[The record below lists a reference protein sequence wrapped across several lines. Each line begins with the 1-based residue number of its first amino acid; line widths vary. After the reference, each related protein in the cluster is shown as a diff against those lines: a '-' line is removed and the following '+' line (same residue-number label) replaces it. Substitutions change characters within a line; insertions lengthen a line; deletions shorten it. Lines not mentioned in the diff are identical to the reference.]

1 MTEKTHPQVRV
12 WDLPVRLFHWSLAG
26 SFVLAYLSGEN
37 DLDYLHSLIGYF
49 IASLLLFRLLW
60 GFVGSRHARFGDFVR
75 PPSAVLG
82 YLRQTLQGKGPR
94 HLGHNPAGGAMVIA
108 LMLTLGLT
116 ALSGMALYGSTDFAG
131 PMAGWFSGALAADL
145 LEETHEFLA
154 QLSLVLIG
162 LHLTGVLFSSL
173 AHRENLIKSMFTG
186 LKADLKKEQL
196 HD

>member
-1 MTEKTHPQVRV
+1 MTNKTHPQVRV
-12 WDLPVRLFHWSLAG
+12 WDLPVRLFHWSLAV

-60 GFVGSRHARFGDFVR
+60 GFIGSRHARFGDFVR

-82 YLRQTLQGKGPR
+82 YLRQNLRGKGPR
-94 HLGHNPAGGAMVIA
+94 YLGHNPAGGAMVIA

-131 PMAGWFSGALAADL
+131 PMAGWFSGTLAADL

-154 QLSLVLIG
+154 QLSLIFIG
-162 LHLTGVLFSSL
+162 LHLAGVLFSSL
-173 AHRENLIKSMFTG
+173 AHRENLIKSMLTG